1 MKKIVFMITL
11 FVHCAL
17 CNAQTGSD
25 PRTVVGVSEFT
36 CETDSKYAKL
46 VTEKVVEML
55 TNAKRFRVVD
65 RTSHD
70 KIKAELELQKTEAFF
85 DSKNLVE
92 QDVAIAAEK
101 MITGH
106 INKIPVYSI
115 KNTDGSV
122 RGYKGSVSFQMKIVD
137 VATGEST
144 EATSFEGKASELMLS
159 PESAVT
165 QSMQSLQN
173 DLFEYFKQNF
183 PIKGKIV
190 KIVEEKKDRANIV
203 LLNIGTKHG
212 VNKGDCFI
220 VQCTEYID
228 GEAYPTDLGEIEV
241 IKLSGDAFSEC
252 KVPSKIGRTIKSK
265 FITNESITCKLKI
278 K

>member
-25 PRTVVGVSEFT
+25 TRTVVGVSEFT

-165 QSMQSLQN
+165 QAMQSLQSRSGFRRKCLLQGQQCRCR
-173 DLFEYFKQNF
+173 DSGVHRHSIPWSPFPLWCRSHPAYRPGFGTPDPVRLQNGQ
-183 PIKGKIV
+183 PQ
-190 KIVEEKKDRANIV
+190 RSAPQNR
-203 LLNIGTKHG
+203 LQL
-212 VNKGDCFI
+212 
-220 VQCTEYID
+220 
-228 GEAYPTDLGEIEV
+228 
-241 IKLSGDAFSEC
+241 
-252 KVPSKIGRTIKSK
+252 
-265 FITNESITCKLKI
+265 
-278 K
+278 